1 MSRREIAQE
10 LECNFNMSGETVFA
24 SEDLEKYLNTTRE
37 PKYRTGFD
45 RNLWIW
51 ENYQEGRN
59 YFISADVA
67 RGDGKDFS
75 TAVVFDTGTMEMVA
89 EYRGKLT
96 PDLFS
101 KVLYDIG
108 VEYGKCLLV
117 VENNTVG
124 FAVLDKLKEMQYPN
138 LYYSI
143 KSTHEYVEEHI
154 AENMSNAVAGFSMTS
169 KTRPLIVA
177 KMEEFIRNDLI
188 RIYSTRLLGEMKT
201 FVWNNG
207 RAEAMRSYNDDL
219 IMATAVACWIRDTA
233 LATNQRDVEYSKA
246 FVGAITK
253 SSHQLDTRIKGMVG
267 VRNMKL
273 QDEAR
278 KHTKTFEEFP
288 WLFKG

>member
-1 MSRREIAQE
+1 ME
-10 LECNFNMSGETVFA
+10 L
-24 SEDLEKYLNTTRE
+24 
-37 PKYRTGFD
+37 
-45 RNLWIW
+45 
-51 ENYQEGRN
+51 
-59 YFISADVA
+59 
-67 RGDGKDFS
+67 
-75 TAVVFDTGTMEMVA
+75 VA
-89 EYRGKLT
+89 EYKGKLT

-143 KSTHEYVEEHI
+143 KSTHEYIEEHI

-177 KMEEFIRNDLI
+177 KMEEFIRNNLI
-188 RIYSTRLLGEMKT
+188 KIYSTRLLSEMKT

-219 IMATAVACWIRDTA
+219 IMATAVACWVRDTA

-253 SSHQLDTRIKGMVG
+253 SSNQLDTRIKGMVG
-267 VRNMKL
+267 VRNIKL
-273 QDEAR
+273 HEEA
-278 KHTKTFEEFP
+278 KTHSKTFDEFP